1 MEWVEIYLTGLFF
14 SLIMAIALYS
24 NDLRCGFD
32 GNWKRRLLFVALCLG
47 SFVSVLV
54 MDFILVYV
62 SACRIIERHNRKK
75 CEGCNHHCLITKK

>member
-1 MEWVEIYLTGLFF
+1 MEYFKIYLLGLFP
-14 SLIMAIALYS
+14 SLIMAIAIFR
-24 NDLRCGFD
+24 NDIRYDFD
-32 GNWKRRLLFVALCLG
+32 GNWKRRLLFFALCLG

-62 SACRIIERHNRKK
+62 TSCRIIERHNRKK

>member
-1 MEWVEIYLTGLFF
+1 MEYLKIYPLGLFP
-14 SLIMAIALYS
+14 SLIMTIAIFR
-24 NDLRCGFD
+24 NDIRYDFD